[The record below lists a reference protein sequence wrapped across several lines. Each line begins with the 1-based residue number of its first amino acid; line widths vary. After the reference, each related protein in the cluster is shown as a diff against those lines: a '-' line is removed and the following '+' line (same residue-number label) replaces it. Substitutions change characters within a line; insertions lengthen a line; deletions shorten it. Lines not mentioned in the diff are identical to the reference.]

1 MISSDTTLEHGS
13 TQFESNSF
21 RPWVVCLSAALFFFY
36 EFIQMH
42 MFNSISPSLMRSFS
56 VDAVSLGYLSST
68 YLYADVCFLLPAG
81 LILDR
86 FSTRRVI
93 LTSMTLCIGGTFG
106 FALSSNVLVAGLFH
120 FMSGI
125 GNAFCFLSCIM
136 LTTRW
141 FAPERR
147 ALVVGVIVTMAMVGG
162 VVAQTPLAMLAASVG
177 WRHALIIDTVLGL
190 AIMTLIWQ
198 FVYDYPE
205 GYKAQFDKLKSD
217 SKDIGFF
224 KSLFS
229 AMKNTQNWLC
239 GIYTSLLNLP
249 IMLLGALWGDLF
261 LNQVHHLSIRQ
272 ATVATSMLFFGT
284 IIGSPLVGWISDT
297 IRTRRMP
304 MIIGAVF
311 SLLIMCFIL
320 YVPQMSMSVAI
331 LSFFAL
337 GFFTSTQVLAYPMVT
352 ESNRPA
358 ITGTA
363 MGLTSLLIMGGA
375 AVAQPL
381 FGYFM
386 QMGWDHQVVDGVRQ
400 YSALNF
406 HNGLVMIPISFVI
419 GLLAVLMA
427 RETHCKPYGEQ
438 S

>member
-1 MISSDTTLEHGS
+1 MNSSDTALEHGS
-13 TQFESNSF
+13 TQYESNSF

-42 MFNSISPSLMRSFS
+42 MFNSISPSLMRAFS

-86 FSTRRVI
+86 FSTRTVI

-106 FALSSNVLVAGLFH
+106 FALSSSVLVAGLFH
-120 FMSGI
+120 FISGI
-125 GNAFCFLSCIM
+125 GNAFCFLSCII

-141 FAPERR
+141 FSPERR

-162 VVAQTPLAMLAASVG
+162 VVAQTPLAMLAASIG
-177 WRHALIIDTVLGL
+177 WRHALIMDAVLGL
-190 AIMTLIWQ
+190 AIMALIWQ

-205 GYKAQFDKLKSD
+205 GQKAQFDKLKDD
-217 SKDIGFF
+217 SKNIGFF
-224 KSLFS
+224 KSLFG
-229 AMKNTQNWLC
+229 AMKNGQNWLC

-284 IIGSPLVGWISDT
+284 ILGSPLVGWLSDT
-297 IRTRRMP
+297 LRTRRTP
-304 MIIGAVF
+304 MIIGAIL
-311 SLLIMCFIL
+311 SLATISFIL
-320 YVPQMSMSVAI
+320 YMPSMSMDVAI

-352 ESNRPA
+352 ESNPEA

-386 QMGWDHQVVDGVRQ
+386 QMGWDHHVVDGVRQ

-406 HNGLVMIPISFVI
+406 HHGLIIIPISFVI
-419 GLLAVLMA
+419 GLLAIYLA
-427 RETHCKPYGEQ
+427 RETHCKPIGD
-438 S
+438 SA